1 MTRLCLT
8 LTKLVGHWSG
18 ADPSYGGLDLQGTKF
33 GVYCTPLNGGTVR
46 PNDRVRVLRRSATA
60 SAAAG

>member
-1 MTRLCLT
+1 MW
-8 LTKLVGHWSG
+8 GHRSG

-46 PNDRVRVLRRSATA
+46 PNDRVRVLRRTATA